1 MSNYG
6 AEAQERGR
14 VYKTNVDLQCKYI
27 LHDTHDI

>member
-14 VYKTNVDLQCKYI
+14 VYKTNVQCKYI